1 MRVSLSTVPFDINS
15 RVEYGCFFCAGAFK
29 SVDAVPEQEGA
40 ITCSFMVANRSAI
53 AVGKHVKVYEYGD
66 GLDGLQRE
74 TVLEVTADESL
85 DHLLE
90 ISPRGDQVAF
100 SERSSKRIALYDI
113 PSGSKQELDFEAG
126 CDGVRWSARGRYM
139 IAWGGFGAA
148 LFERK
153 KGGSKD
159 WQHTHSISD
168 PNYYI
173 GDCTFSSDEKF
184 LATCGASKMV
194 FIRRLTSLEEPVL
207 TIAEGRGFFFTAA
220 VCFSPDCKWLAY
232 CASDPRGEHVRIC
245 EINVDAVEDADKCRE
260 VCCVGDDHSLGP
272 WDSTVKFCCHPKA
285 FSNDGKMLVL
295 RNSVG
300 SAFEGGLTMVD
311 TDPTSTTYGHT
322 FEWNIALAAI
332 VRTIATS
339 AASLIPVARWGVGW
353 IPDTK
358 ANLLYLACG
367 RRQITIDV
375 DELALAAEDGCM
387 SCQQMV
393 AVSKYRPDLIG
404 SLVEKS
410 PFILNRRDPETGDTV
425 VHECARS
432 VDSGRLLSSWL
443 MTEQTETQ
451 LGGCGW
457 LPIANKN
464 MKFSSAKAERE
475 GCGRFGRTA
484 LHEAIAT
491 HSTTGVT
498 IICQALHKELGPIQ
512 ACLLQD
518 ALALLAITM
527 PESVAEALTLLEPSL
542 LLRQPL
548 SLEFLARD
556 DVQDI
561 GTTVRVEI
569 HREEARASDV
579 FMANKHGPSDN
590 LGERKHVWRKFQSD
604 HPKAEEEPV
613 HCFVLALA
621 GFLGNACAEDESP
634 KLGPSAPCTNNRT
647 YSLIV
652 KHCGS
657 EVYNSRIMRLA
668 TQFKWETSVK
678 PLQTKLM
685 FVYFFGVCLSTATML
700 SCTNAGTTQLAF
712 INVTETLQIDARAT
726 EVELSS
732 TNIALVAAMIIWE
745 VGVLSNECYEL
756 VVEGLKRYM
765 SSPWNVCDSVSS
777 ICLLAAAL
785 CHVLLHQD
793 SEDFDKMW
801 LIDRMADFGGVG
813 ILLKWTGVLDYLR
826 LWSTTASHIRMISQ
840 IAMDV
845 TPFFIVIF
853 LGVVSTSFSFRVL
866 LPNSFAFSYTD
877 SRYGVLKPFITIF
890 RLLVGDI
897 DINAMAHGTVTIFV
911 LLLAIFFLAILMLN
925 MVIADMGDSYQRVK
939 QGESEEICME
949 KAKMITTMEK
959 LYPSRHQYAK
969 YMHILQPAQY
979 RPKHAKWEGLG
990 GTLKRMAERT
1000 DKKFAAVE
1008 TKIDKIEAGL
1018 NLKLDN
1024 LVELLEQLNNT
1035 KK

>member
-1 MRVSLSTVPFDINS
+1 
-15 RVEYGCFFCAGAFK
+15 
-29 SVDAVPEQEGA
+29 
-40 ITCSFMVANRSAI
+40 
-53 AVGKHVKVYEYGD
+53 
-66 GLDGLQRE
+66 
-74 TVLEVTADESL
+74 
-85 DHLLE
+85 
-90 ISPRGDQVAF
+90 
-100 SERSSKRIALYDI
+100 
-113 PSGSKQELDFEAG
+113 
-126 CDGVRWSARGRYM
+126 
-139 IAWGGFGAA
+139 
-148 LFERK
+148 
-153 KGGSKD
+153 
-159 WQHTHSISD
+159 
-168 PNYYI
+168 
-173 GDCTFSSDEKF
+173 
-184 LATCGASKMV
+184 
-194 FIRRLTSLEEPVL
+194 
-207 TIAEGRGFFFTAA
+207 
-220 VCFSPDCKWLAY
+220 
-232 CASDPRGEHVRIC
+232 
-245 EINVDAVEDADKCRE
+245 
-260 VCCVGDDHSLGP
+260 
-272 WDSTVKFCCHPKA
+272 
-285 FSNDGKMLVL
+285 
-295 RNSVG
+295 
-300 SAFEGGLTMVD
+300 
-311 TDPTSTTYGHT
+311 
-322 FEWNIALAAI
+322 
-332 VRTIATS
+332 
-339 AASLIPVARWGVGW
+339 
-353 IPDTK
+353 
-358 ANLLYLACG
+358 
-367 RRQITIDV
+367 
-375 DELALAAEDGCM
+375 
-387 SCQQMV
+387 
-393 AVSKYRPDLIG
+393 
-404 SLVEKS
+404 
-410 PFILNRRDPETGDTV
+410 
-425 VHECARS
+425 
-432 VDSGRLLSSWL
+432 
-443 MTEQTETQ
+443 
-451 LGGCGW
+451 
-457 LPIANKN
+457 
-464 MKFSSAKAERE
+464 
-475 GCGRFGRTA
+475 
-484 LHEAIAT
+484 
-491 HSTTGVT
+491 
-498 IICQALHKELGPIQ
+498 
-512 ACLLQD
+512 
-518 ALALLAITM
+518 
-527 PESVAEALTLLEPSL
+527 
-542 LLRQPL
+542 
-548 SLEFLARD
+548 
-556 DVQDI
+556 
-561 GTTVRVEI
+561 
-569 HREEARASDV
+569 
-579 FMANKHGPSDN
+579 
-590 LGERKHVWRKFQSD
+590 
-604 HPKAEEEPV
+604 
-613 HCFVLALA
+613 
-621 GFLGNACAEDESP
+621 
-634 KLGPSAPCTNNRT
+634 
-647 YSLIV
+647 
-652 KHCGS
+652 
-657 EVYNSRIMRLA
+657 
-668 TQFKWETSVK
+668 
-678 PLQTKLM
+678 
-685 FVYFFGVCLSTATML
+685 VCLSTATML

-969 YMHILQPAQY
+969 YMHILQPAEY